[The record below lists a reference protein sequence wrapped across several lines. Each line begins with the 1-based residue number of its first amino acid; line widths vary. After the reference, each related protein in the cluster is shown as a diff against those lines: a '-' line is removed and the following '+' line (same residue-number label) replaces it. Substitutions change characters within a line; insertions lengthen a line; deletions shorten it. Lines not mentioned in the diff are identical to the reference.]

1 MPNSTVAVDTHRLK
15 IGMYVA
21 ELDRPWLES
30 PFLFQGFR
38 IETDDDLVSL
48 REHCEYVYV
57 DTHKGLMPDPAD
69 AAKTLQ
75 TRGINAE
82 IKFDPPRSP
91 VYEDAHPVET
101 EWPEAEQACENLDS
115 AIKELLDA
123 LRAGGEI
130 EIERLDDAVEP
141 VIDSVVRNP
150 DAMMWLSKMRCKGE
164 YNYRHS
170 LRSCVLAVNFG
181 RHLGL
186 AKELLETLAMGGLL
200 LDVGKT
206 RIPMPILEKPGEL
219 SEQELA
225 LVRLH
230 VEFGVE
236 LLQSQDNVDQR
247 VIAMVRC
254 HHERHDGSGYPDGFA
269 DDSIPPF
276 GKIAGIVDCFDAM
289 TSVRGYGQVL
299 STHSALNQLNKER
312 GLTFDAALVEQF
324 IQALGI
330 YPAGS
335 LVELSD
341 GSVGAVVEQNR
352 RRRLKPRILLI
363 LDCDKTPLGEP
374 QVIDLMNDNET
385 HGQGAL
391 HIAGSLRSGKYGID
405 PDDYFL

>member
-1 MPNSTVAVDTHRLK
+1 
-15 IGMYVA
+15 MYVA

-38 IETDDDLVSL
+38 IETNDDLASL

-57 DTHKGLMPDPAD
+57 DTDKGLTPDPAD

-75 TRGINAE
+75 TRAITAE
-82 IKFDPPRSP
+82 ITFDPPKSP

-101 EWPEAEQACENLDS
+101 EWPEAEQACQSLDG
-115 AIKELLDA
+115 AIKEVFDVV
-123 LRAGGEI
+123 RAGGVI
-130 EIERLDDAVEP
+130 DIDKLDDAVEP

-150 DAMMWLSKMRCKGE
+150 DAMLWLSKMRCKGG
-164 YNYRHS
+164 YTYRHS
-170 LRSCVLAVNFG
+170 LRSSVLAANFG

-186 AKELLETLAMGGLL
+186 ARELMDSLAFGGLL
-200 LDVGKT
+200 IDIGKT
-206 RIPMPILEKPGEL
+206 KIPTSVLEKSGPLTAE
-219 SEQELA
+219 ETA
-225 LVRLH
+225 LVRKH
-230 VEFGVE
+230 VELGVE
-236 LLQSQDNVDQR
+236 LLESRDKVDPR

-254 HHERHDGSGYPDGFA
+254 HHERYDGSGYPDA
-269 DDSIPPF
+269 LAADSIPTF
-276 GKIAGIVDCFDAM
+276 GKIAGIVDSFDAM
-289 TSVRGYGQVL
+289 TSERGYGRLL

-312 GLTFDAALVEQF
+312 DTKFEAALVEQF

-363 LDCDKTPLGEP
+363 LGCDKTPLGEP
-374 QVIDLMNDNET
+374 RVIDLMIENET
-385 HGQGAL
+385 HGQSLL
-391 HIAGSLRSGKYGID
+391 HIAASLQSGKYGID